1 MKRSRAIDINQCAKE
16 AIMAIPKPT
25 NDYAGELT
33 GKFTAEPESTVLVLI
48 DLQYASACRTTGLG
62 RKMSEEKKED
72 IVEWRFN
79 RIEKSVI
86 PNVQRLLSFFRQHKL
101 KVLYVTA
108 GSAMPDYSDTPPHM
122 KGLFKATNNYEGT
135 REHEIL
141 DEIKPAEGE
150 YIINKNTLSAFW
162 SSGIQS
168 LLRSLGAEYL
178 LFAGVS
184 TNMCVEGTARDAG
197 DIGYKCVMV
206 EDALAASQEELHR
219 TALINFQRFY
229 GRVAST
235 DEILRELGQGL

>member
-1 MKRSRAIDINQCAKE
+1 
-16 AIMAIPKPT
+16 MAIPKPT
-25 NDYAGELT
+25 NDYASELT
-33 GKFTAEPESTVLVLI
+33 STFTVESANTVLVLI

-62 RKMSEEKKED
+62 KKMINEEKRGD

-79 RIEKSVI
+79 RIEQLLL
-86 PNVQRLLSFFRQHKL
+86 PNVKKLLSFFRQHKL

-108 GSAMPDYSDTPPHM
+108 GSTMPDGSDAPSHM
-122 KGLFKATNNYEGT
+122 KALFKATNNYEGT

-141 DEIKPAEGE
+141 DEIKPVAGE
-150 YIINKNTLSAFW
+150 YIINKTTLSAFW
-162 SSGIQS
+162 SSGIRS
-168 LLRSLGAEYL
+168 LLHSIGAEYL
-178 LFAGVS
+178 LFTGVS

-235 DEILRELGQGL
+235 DEILQELRQDL